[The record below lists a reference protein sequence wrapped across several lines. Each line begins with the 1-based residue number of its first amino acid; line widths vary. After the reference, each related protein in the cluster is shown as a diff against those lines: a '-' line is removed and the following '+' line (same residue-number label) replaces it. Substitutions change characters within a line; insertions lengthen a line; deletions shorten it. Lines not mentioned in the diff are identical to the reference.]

1 MRERRSAIEVHAPYE
16 RATNCRVRSP
26 DTGRNR
32 IKVDPRLRLPRLAR
46 RLIAESS
53 AEARPMFSTETR

>member
-1 MRERRSAIEVHAPYE
+1 MSAIDVHAPYE
-16 RATNCRVRSP
+16 RATNRRVWSP

-32 IKVDPRLRLPRLAR
+32 MKADPRLKLARPAR

-53 AEARPMFSTETR
+53 AEARPMLSTVAR

>member
-1 MRERRSAIEVHAPYE
+1 MSERMSAIDVHAPYE
-16 RATNCRVRSP
+16 RATNCRVRLP

-32 IKVDPRLRLPRLAR
+32 MKVDPRLRLARLAR
-46 RLIAESS
+46 RPIAESS